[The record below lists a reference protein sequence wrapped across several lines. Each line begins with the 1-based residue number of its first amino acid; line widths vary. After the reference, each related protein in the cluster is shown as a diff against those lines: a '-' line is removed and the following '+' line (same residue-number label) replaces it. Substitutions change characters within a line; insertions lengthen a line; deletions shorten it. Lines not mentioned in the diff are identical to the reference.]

1 MNRCCAHRALTK
13 TYTMGKRSLEVLRGV
28 DLDVARGEF
37 LALRGASGAG
47 KSTLLHLIGGL
58 DSPNAGEIFFDG
70 QNLVAFS
77 ERELTRLPQPP
88 RRFCFSGVSSAAGT
102 DRAGK
107 CLPARAHGADCQ
119 RASCETRGRELLAR
133 VGLKDRLEHKPSEL
147 SGGEQQRVAIA
158 RALINEPELILADEP
173 TGNLDSQ
180 TGGEIIELLKS
191 LRVEKQTTLVI
202 ATHDAKVAANA
213 ERVIELVDGR
223 IQIKIGLSSY
233 LMVENEDENESR
245 RNLSRNDGKCIFK
258 PAVVGGVCRAA
269 TNPSPSGASGA
280 GEKPGAELGGGE
292 PLADWER

>member
-1 MNRCCAHRALTK
+1 
-13 TYTMGKRSLEVLRGV
+13 MGKRSLEVLRGV

-58 DSPNAGEIFFDG
+58 DLPNAGEILFDG

-77 ERELTRLPQPP
+77 ERKLTEFRNRRVGFIFQAYHLLPELTALEN
-88 RRFCFSGVSSAAGT
+88 V
-102 DRAGK
+102 
-107 CLPARAHGADCQ
+107 CLPARMARMSSAKVE
-119 RASCETRGRELLAR
+119 ARGRELLAR

-158 RALINEPELILADEP
+158 RALINEPELVLADEP
-173 TGNLDSQ
+173 TGNLDSK

-191 LRVEKQTTLVI
+191 LRAEKNTTLVI

-223 IQIKIGLSSY
+223 IQ
-233 LMVENEDENESR
+233 
-245 RNLSRNDGKCIFK
+245 
-258 PAVVGGVCRAA
+258 
-269 TNPSPSGASGA
+269 T
-280 GEKPGAELGGGE
+280 
-292 PLADWER
+292 